1 MPGISMDTIVEKGK
15 KKKLFLVVS
24 NGTIHREFLKSFYEL
39 STNSKNKFELI
50 MHLCTEDETYMD
62 LLEQFQENGFADV
75 IMFMK
80 PSTGFT
86 CECIID
92 LFEKTLDSEKIFGIC
107 SPTDKIDFSKIN
119 EKNYKSSEILTKNYE
134 INFMSKNIFIDEKTL
149 MRVRGFKLTDIVS
162 ISLKLSRKGSKPINI
177 SRGFL
182 NMESECYL
190 VTKHRISNNGISGC
204 LLEYFHHIQNTN
216 K

>member
-39 STNSKNKFELI
+39 SINSKNKFELI

-80 PSTGFT
+80 PSIGFT

-182 NMESECYL
+182 NMENECYP

-204 LLEYFHHIQNTN
+204 LLEYFHHLKNN
-216 K
+216 NM

>member
-1 MPGISMDTIVEKGK
+1 MSRISMDTIVEKGK

-24 NGTIHREFLKSFYEL
+24 NGTIHRDFFKSFYEL
-39 STNSKNKFELI
+39 STNSKNKLELI
-50 MHLCTEDETYMD
+50 LHLCTENETYMD

-80 PSTGFT
+80 PSIGFS

-177 SRGFL
+177 SRGF
-182 NMESECYL
+182 
-190 VTKHRISNNGISGC
+190 NNGVSGC
-204 LLEYFHHIQNTN
+204 LLEYFHHVQNT
-216 K
+216 KVR